1 MKNTD
6 THAIVRLG
14 DLGNGFYQDEN
25 GLIRV
30 LAEPDMSYAYVAN
43 EADAFAGSL
52 QLTDTSSGNVLVTI
66 PVTNLFD
73 TQGEYLGS
81 VLKFDVAKLAA

>member
-1 MKNTD
+1 MKNTNPN
-6 THAIVRLG
+6 AIVRLG
-14 DLGNGFYQDEN
+14 DLGNEFYQGKN

-30 LAEPDMSYAYVAN
+30 RAEPDMSYAYVADA
-43 EADAFAGSL
+43 ADLYAGSL

-73 TQGEYLGS
+73 TQGAYLGS
-81 VLKFDVAKLAA
+81 VLKFNVADLAA